1 MCTWKSDFVPLTSG
15 SLWHWYKM
23 VWLRTTSQNIVFVF
37 HAQWKALLHNLWKFQ
52 VGILPNSLAFT
63 MKKGRRMY
71 ETKCIAGVS
80 LHQIEKLYLL
90 RHCTVEIRGESMPSI
105 SLHYTSVHSTDEV
118 LNSKGN
124 IHFVL
129 SSCWNGKADKGKL
142 TQRILCC

>member
-1 MCTWKSDFVPLTSG
+1 
-15 SLWHWYKM
+15 
-23 VWLRTTSQNIVFVF
+23 
-37 HAQWKALLHNLWKFQ
+37 
-52 VGILPNSLAFT
+52 
-63 MKKGRRMY
+63 MY
-71 ETKCIAGVS
+71 ETECIAGVS

-90 RHCTVEIRGESMPSI
+90 RHCTAEIRGESMPSI
-105 SLHYTSVHSTDEV
+105 SLHYTGVHSTDEV